1 MTVSIRSFI
10 KRRPGTVFIVSAPS
24 GAGKTTLTRR
34 VLDVHPDM
42 CLSVSCTTRAPRS
55 GETPGEDYHFVSER
69 VFRRMLDA
77 DEFAEWAEVHGSLY
91 GTPRRMLESRLRKGQ
106 DVLLD
111 IDVQGARR
119 IKQHFQGA
127 VAIFVLPPSLD
138 ELRRRLAAR
147 GTDERKTIHQRWQR
161 ARHEIQEIEGYDYF
175 IVNRDVEDAVARL
188 AAIIAAERVKVCRFI
203 PKRKPG

>member
-1 MTVSIRSFI
+1 MTVSIRSFTR
-10 KRRPGTVFIVSAPS
+10 RRPGIVFIVSAPS

-34 VLDVHPDM
+34 VLDVYPEM
-42 CLSVSCTTRAPRS
+42 SLSVSCTTRAPRS
-55 GETPGEDYHFVSER
+55 GETPDEDYHFVSER

-77 DEFAEWAEVHGSLY
+77 GEFAEWAEVHGSLY
-91 GTPRRMLESRLRKGQ
+91 GTPRRMLERRLREGQ

-111 IDVQGARR
+111 IDVQGARQ
-119 IKQHFQGA
+119 IKQHFQSA
-127 VAIFVLPPSLD
+127 VAVFVLPPSLK

-147 GTDERKTIHQRWQR
+147 GTDERKTIEQRWQR

-175 IVNRDVEDAVARL
+175 IVNRDVEDAVTRL

-203 PKRKPG
+203 QRRKPE